1 MPAPHYTFRNETH
14 FFTVRQET
22 LNFDQISAPLGSCVC
37 VCVVFSWPKSMQ
49 RLRQGIY
56 VRAYEGRS
64 LSLSFPLMVCGCEK
78 DVLPFCA
85 RAFRLCAQFTL
96 EAVKCFAYFCGVW
109 QAQGGA

>member
-1 MPAPHYTFRNETH
+1 
-14 FFTVRQET
+14 
-22 LNFDQISAPLGSCVC
+22 
-37 VCVVFSWPKSMQ
+37 MQ
-49 RLRQGIY
+49 RLRQGIC

-64 LSLSFPLMVCGCEK
+64 LFLSLMVCGCEK

-109 QAQGGA
+109 QERGVAGQHQRLSVYSSVVAMAVCRLTIK